1 MKKLN
6 IQSLSIL
13 INNKEKINIL
23 CLENKNEKYILYS
36 DNNNNINE
44 EEIDNNLFK
53 KMEFPENMQITPK
66 KKFNDLKLS
75 INSDLQNNIHTLLL
89 NNKNVFYLKN
99 SKNIIINNN
108 KLKLVLYD
116 GNLLINNDL
125 GEIKLEKKNNLVE
138 DLLSKNL
145 NNNLK
150 NINFK
155 DETHNHQNS
164 TTLEENNNK
173 DFKIIEFN
181 NNLDINN
188 ITKEVE
194 NMELNDINYEKEEHI
209 NNTRLNGISEI
220 SEIIEDNNIGMPIE
234 MLDKEEILPN
244 IIHENIENK
253 INDIALDIVNFK
265 IPEHIENKINDIVT
279 DISSFKIHEN
289 IPEINLVEENN
300 TINEKIKTI
309 TQSINE
315 EKIELNN
322 KKNELDNEVFNL
334 ENILSDFNKLFS
346 FIETDKI
353 EKKNETKIIS
363 EKKIIKPINTTLCSN
378 TSSID
383 KNILTNVNIN
393 QNVNTHANTHTHTN
407 INRITPSNNSTI
419 TNKNNVSNNNTI
431 NIINKNKLDDKKI
444 LEPIHKTIINNIPY
458 IVSINYQNIN
468 YKIFTIKLTSF
479 NDLNF
484 SNVFTTKVCED
495 NLINKFNLAFEIEKD
510 NSSYLFSIMNQKHL
524 INKINNSIVLTNL
537 SNRSSQIIKNKE
549 NFKIITLDYI
559 LLNDCTLIVPIINKK
574 IFDNNYGTSYNLY
587 VPRII

>member
-36 DNNNNINE
+36 DYDINE
-44 EEIDNNLFK
+44 EEIDNNHFK
-53 KMEFPENMQITPK
+53 KMEFSENMQITPK

-75 INSDLQNNIHTLLL
+75 INSDSQNNMHTLLL

-99 SKNIIINNN
+99 SKNIIINNH
-108 KLKLVLYD
+108 KLKLILYD
-116 GNLLINNDL
+116 GNLLVNNDL
-125 GEIKLEKKNNLVE
+125 GEVKVEKKNNLVE
-138 DLLSKNL
+138 DLLSKNS

-164 TTLEENNNK
+164 SILEENSNFNK
-173 DFKIIEFN
+173 DLKIIEFN
-181 NNLDINN
+181 NNLDITD
-188 ITKEVE
+188 ISKEIE

-209 NNTRLNGISEI
+209 NNLIQDEI
-220 SEIIEDNNIGMPIE
+220 SEIIEDNNIKMPIE
-234 MLDKEEILPN
+234 MLNKEEILTN
-244 IIHENIENK
+244 IILENVENK
-253 INDIALDIVNFK
+253 INDKAIDIENFK

-289 IPEINLVEENN
+289 IPEINLLEENHK
-300 TINEKIKTI
+300 INEKIKTI
-309 TQSINE
+309 TKSINE

-322 KKNELDNEVFNL
+322 KKNELDNEEVFNL

-353 EKKNETKIIS
+353 ENKNES
-363 EKKIIKPINTTLCSN
+363 EIIKPINTTLSTN
-378 TSSID
+378 SSFIN
-383 KNILTNVNIN
+383 KNILTNVNTQAHVN
-393 QNVNTHANTHTHTN
+393 TSQNVNTN

-419 TNKNNVSNNNTI
+419 TNKNNVSNTNTI
-431 NIINKNKLDDKKI
+431 NVVNKNKFDDKKI
-444 LEPIHKTIINNIPY
+444 LESINKTLINNIPY

-468 YKIFTIKLTSF
+468 YKIFTIKLNLS

-484 SNVFTTKVCED
+484 SNVFKTKVCED
-495 NLINKFNLAFEIEKD
+495 NIINKFNLAFELEKD

-559 LLNDCTLIVPIINKK
+559 LLNDCTLIVPTINKK